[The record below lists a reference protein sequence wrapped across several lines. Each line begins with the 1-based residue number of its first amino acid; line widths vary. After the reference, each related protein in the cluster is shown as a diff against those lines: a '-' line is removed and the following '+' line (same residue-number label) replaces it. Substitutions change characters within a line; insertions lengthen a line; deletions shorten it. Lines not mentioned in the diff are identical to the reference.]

1 MTKSKRE
8 FHSMFQK
15 TYGVIYLQNSYVFTD
30 FFDELEKYYNKGQS
44 KLTDVMDT
52 FFGILYQ
59 RMFVVINSQYQFN
72 DTYLECVADHMNELK
87 PFGDVPHKLGVQ
99 LRRSF
104 VATRTFY
111 IALQKGATIA
121 QNMMAV
127 KPQEDCSREITAMRY
142 CGVCKGEENPAP
154 CLEYCASTLQG
165 CLKQFAILDNH
176 WDNYIGNKISQAFSL
191 LD

>member
-1 MTKSKRE
+1 MAKSKRE

-15 TYGVIYLQNSYVFTD
+15 TYGLIYLQNAYVFTD
-30 FFDELEKYYNKGQS
+30 FFEELEKYYNKGQS

-59 RMFVVINSQYQFN
+59 RMFVVINNQYQFN
-72 DTYLECVADHMNELK
+72 NTYLECVADHMNELK

-111 IALQKGATIA
+111 IALQKGATVA
-121 QNMMAV
+121 QNMMAL
-127 KPQEDCSREITAMRY
+127 KPHENCWNEIPAMRY
-142 CGVCKGEENPAP
+142 CGVCKGEENPTP
-154 CLEYCASTLQG
+154 CLEYCANTLKS
-165 CLKQFAILDNH
+165 CFKEFAILDNH
-176 WDNYIGNKISQAFSL
+176 WDNYIGKFMFFY
-191 LD
+191 